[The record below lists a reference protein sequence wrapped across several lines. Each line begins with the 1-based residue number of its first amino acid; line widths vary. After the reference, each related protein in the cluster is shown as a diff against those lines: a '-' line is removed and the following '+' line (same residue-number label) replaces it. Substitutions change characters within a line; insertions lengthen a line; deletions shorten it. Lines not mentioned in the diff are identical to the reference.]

1 MQFLQRFRNGVRCN
15 VVFIRFQS
23 SHLMQQTK
31 QKKNII
37 YLFFGKTI
45 VYKIG
50 TKKITIYLILL
61 TIIILNYLQIEG
73 KLVINV
79 CDEFLEFFKYLRNL
93 KQFCNYIKEIFR
105 KIFNGHIFSSNFPLE
120 INVYTVQ
127 HVEII
132 IT

>member
-105 KIFNGHIFSSNFPLE
+105 
-120 INVYTVQ
+120 
-127 HVEII
+127 
-132 IT
+132 